1 MKNFSEH
8 TFVALSSEELENANG
23 GILPIL
29 VAAGIYTGGV
39 GLGAAT
45 SIGVI
50 KVCQWLKL

>member
-1 MKNFSEH
+1 MKNFSEY
-8 TFVALSSEELENANG
+8 TFGTLSSEELENTNG

-29 VAAGIYTGGV
+29 VVAGIYTGGV

-45 SIGVI
+45 SFGVI